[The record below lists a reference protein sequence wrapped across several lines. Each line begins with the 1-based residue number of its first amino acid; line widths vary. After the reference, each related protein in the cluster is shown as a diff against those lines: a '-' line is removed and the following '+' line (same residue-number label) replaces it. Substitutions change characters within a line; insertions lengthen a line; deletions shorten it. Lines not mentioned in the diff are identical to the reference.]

1 MATNTTASFTNLTG
15 NGTAGPFNVSF
26 SYLSEAEV
34 DVFVGGV
41 LKTITTHYTF
51 TSTDQITF
59 TSGNEPANGAVI
71 KFQRDTNIGAKKVDF
86 NDGSVLTESDLDTQ
100 NDQLLFGL
108 QELSDEYVKRDGSQ
122 SVTGNIVFEG
132 STDDNNET
140 TLAITDPT
148 ADRTITLPDRSG
160 TVITSGDTGTVT
172 STMIEDGTIVNAD
185 VNASAAIAG
194 TKVTPAFGSQNLS
207 TTGTAATGALSV
219 TGNIGVSG
227 TVDGRDVA
235 ADGTKLDGIETA
247 ATADQTATE
256 IRTLVE
262 AATDSNV
269 FTDADHTKLNGIET
283 GATADQTDAEIRT
296 AVENATDSN
305 VFTDAD
311 HTKLN
316 GIETGAT
323 ADQTNSEI
331 KTAYEANSDTNAFT
345 DAEKTKLGNLGS
357 LNALSDVNTAGVADG
372 KILKYQ
378 ASSSSFIIADDTGGS
393 QGSTTFTGLTDTP
406 SNYGNAANKTLKVNS
421 SGNAVEFVDVSTD
434 IVNDTT
440 PQLGGNLDVQ
450 ANEINTSTTNGNIKL
465 NPNGTGV
472 VEIKGDGSSADG
484 TLQLNCSQN
493 THGVKIKSPAHS
505 AGASYSLTLPVNVQN
520 GGRLKTDTN
529 GVLSWDTNTY
539 LQANQQIIGSSILFN
554 STSQNIVFDT
564 DGNNTHTISFVAPS
578 TLTKTSAFT
587 LPEDGTNGQFL
598 KTNGSGALSF
608 GTVTTDLVGD
618 TSPQLGG
625 DLDTNGNII
634 TFGTGV
640 GFSKKTGATNAVV
653 NGVTQH
659 VKQNSLIID
668 GGIYDLF
675 FTGGSSGSKITFG
688 SSDGATHEVMRITP
702 SVLGASQHGKVELKY
717 VTANAGGSTSSSTKL
732 ATTPTGISVT
742 GTVAATSFTG
752 DGSNLTGVSGAKGGS
767 GEAIFYES
775 ENTMDNDYT
784 ISTNHNA
791 LVAGP
796 LTINATLTVNT
807 NSVVTIP

>member
-1 MATNTTASFTNLTG
+1 MATNTTASFTNHTG
-15 NGTAGPFNVSF
+15 NGTAGPFSISF

-51 TSTDQITF
+51 TSATQITF

-71 KFQRDTNIGAKKVDF
+71 KIQRDTNIGAKKVDF

-108 QELSDEYVKRDGSQ
+108 QELSDEYLRRDGSQ

-140 TLAITDPT
+140 TLAITNPT

-194 TKVTPAFGSQNLS
+194 TKISPDFGSQNI
-207 TTGTAATGALSV
+207 V
-219 TGNIGVSG
+219 TSG
-227 TVDGRDVA
+227 TVDGRDVSV
-235 ADGTKLDGIETA
+235 DGAKLDGIETG
-247 ATADQTATE
+247 ATADQTAAE
-256 IRTLVE
+256 IRTLVDN
-262 AATDSNV
+262 ATDSNV

-331 KTAYEANSDTNAFT
+331 KTAYEANSNTNAFT
-345 DAEKTKLGNLGS
+345 DAEKTKLSNLGS
-357 LNALSDVNTAGVADG
+357 LNALSDVNTAGVQDG

-378 ASSSSFIIADDTGGS
+378 ASSSSFIIADDSGGS
-393 QGSTTFTGLTDTP
+393 QGATTFTGLSDTP
-406 SNYGNAANKTLKVNS
+406 ANFGNAANKTLKVNS

-472 VEIKGDGSSADG
+472 VEVKGDGSSADG

-505 AGASYSLTLPVNVQN
+505 AGASYSLTLPVDIQN

-529 GVLSWDTNTY
+529 GVLSWDTNNY
-539 LQANQQIIGSSILFN
+539 LIANQQILGSSLLLN

-564 DGNNTHTISFVAPS
+564 DSNNTHTISFVGPS

-598 KTNGSGALSF
+598 KTDGSGVLSF
-608 GTVTTDLVGD
+608 GTVNTDLVND

-625 DLDTNGNII
+625 QLDTNGNII

-653 NGVTQH
+653 NGITQH

-668 GGIYDLF
+668 GGSYDLF

-688 SSDGATHEVMRITP
+688 SSDGLSHEVMRITP
-702 SVLGASQHGKVELKY
+702 SVLGSSQHGKVELKY
-717 VTANAGGSTSSSTKL
+717 VTANVGGSTSSSTKL
-732 ATTPTGISVT
+732 VTTPTGITVT

-796 LTINATLTVNT
+796 LTLSLIH
-807 NSVVTIP
+807 I

>member
-1 MATNTTASFTNLTG
+1 MATNTTASFTNHTG
-15 NGTAGPFNVSF
+15 NGTAGPFSISF

-51 TSTDQITF
+51 TSATQITF

-71 KFQRDTNIGAKKVDF
+71 KIQRDTNIGAKKVDF

-108 QELSDEYVKRDGSQ
+108 QELSDEYLRRDGSQ

-140 TLAITDPT
+140 TLAITNPT

-194 TKVTPAFGSQNLS
+194 TKISPDFGSQNI
-207 TTGTAATGALSV
+207 V
-219 TGNIGVSG
+219 TSG
-227 TVDGRDVA
+227 TVDGRDVSV
-235 ADGTKLDGIETA
+235 DGAKLDGIETG
-247 ATADQTATE
+247 ATADQTAAE
-256 IRTLVE
+256 IRTLVDN
-262 AATDSNV
+262 ATDSNV

-331 KTAYEANSDTNAFT
+331 KTAYEANSNTNAFT
-345 DAEKTKLGNLGS
+345 DAEKTKLSNLGS
-357 LNALSDVNTAGVADG
+357 LNALSDVNTAGVQDG

-378 ASSSSFIIADDTGGS
+378 ASSSSFIIADDSGGS
-393 QGSTTFTGLTDTP
+393 QGATTFTGLSDTP
-406 SNYGNAANKTLKVNS
+406 ANFGNAANKTLKVNS

-450 ANEINTSTTNGNIKL
+450 SNEINTSTTNGNIKL

-472 VEIKGDGSSADG
+472 VEVKGDGSSADG

-505 AGASYSLTLPVNVQN
+505 AGASYSLTLPVDIQN

-529 GVLSWDTNTY
+529 GVLSWDTNNY
-539 LQANQQIIGSSILFN
+539 LIANQQILGSSLLLN

-564 DGNNTHTISFVAPS
+564 DSNNTHTISFVGPS

-598 KTNGSGALSF
+598 KTDGSGVLSF
-608 GTVTTDLVGD
+608 GTVNTDLVND

-625 DLDTNGNII
+625 QLDTNGNII

-653 NGVTQH
+653 NGITQH

-668 GGIYDLF
+668 GGSYDLF

-688 SSDGATHEVMRITP
+688 SSDGLSHEVMRITP
-702 SVLGASQHGKVELKY
+702 SVLGSSQHGKVELKY
-717 VTANAGGSTSSSTKL
+717 VTANVGGSTSSSTKL
-732 ATTPTGISVT
+732 VTTPTGITVT